1 MTGITGALLPKL
13 KATSIQGLVGALVLC
28 AASLPARAE
37 DWLPISPD
45 ELKMSS
51 EPKALGAP
59 AIFLYRQVDRSDNG
73 PSEAVYARIK
83 ILTEEGRKYA
93 DVEIP
98 FDKARESVHGIQAR
112 TIRPDGSIVK
122 FDGTVY
128 EKPIVQARG
137 VKWLAKAFTMP
148 DVQVGSI
155 IEYRYRHEL
164 QTGYVFD
171 SHWILSQNLFT
182 KDAKFSLDPYR
193 GFDLRY
199 SWPTGLPTGT
209 DIPKEEHGKIRLE
222 SRDVPA
228 FVTEEYMP
236 PENELKF
243 RVDFIYISNFDQK
256 PEKDPDVFWK
266 KYGKRMYHVVDDF
279 VDKRRAMTEAV
290 AHIVEPGDSPEVK
303 LHKVYERTLRIHNLS
318 FERQKSQQEAE
329 RENSKTPKNV
339 EDLWNLGYG
348 DGNQITWLFL
358 ALVRAAGIQADPVI
372 VSTRDVRFFDNRI
385 QNPAEL
391 NSNVVLV
398 TLDGKEMFLDPGT
411 AFAPFG
417 LLPWSET
424 AVKGLRLDKDGG
436 TWVETPLTAT
446 TESRVERK
454 GTLTLATNGTLEGRM
469 TVIFTGQEALWR
481 RNEERNEDDA
491 ARKQFLEDEIKGD
504 IPSGIVVELA
514 NRPDWSSASPTLV
527 AEYDLKI
534 PGWASI
540 AGQRALM
547 PVGLFGGQDKRTFQH
562 QTREHP
568 MYFGFRHQSVDDV
581 TIELPANWQV
591 QSSPQPVHENG
602 KILDY
607 ASSSE
612 FKNGALH
619 LRRELSVATLF
630 VQAKYYGAMQKF
642 FDTVR
647 TGDEEQ
653 IILMPVKKMAA
664 Q

>member
-1 MTGITGALLPKL
+1 MLGRRRSA
-13 KATSIQGLVGALVLC
+13 IQGLIGALALC
-28 AASLPARAE
+28 AGSLTARAE

-45 ELKMSS
+45 ELKMTG
-51 EPKALGAP
+51 EPKAMGAP
-59 AIFLYRQVDRSDNG
+59 AIFLYRQVDRDDNG

-98 FDKARESVHGIQAR
+98 FDKAKESVHGIQAR
-112 TIRPDGSIVK
+112 TIHPDGSIVK

-137 VKWLAKAFTMP
+137 VKWLAKNFTMP

-155 IEYRYRHEL
+155 IEYRYRH
-164 QTGYVFD
+164 QFQSGFVFD
-171 SHWILSQNLFT
+171 SHWILSQDLFT

-209 DIPKEEHGKIRLE
+209 GAPKEERGKIRLE

-243 RVDFIYISNFDQK
+243 RVDFIYVSDFDSRL
-256 PEKDPDVFWK
+256 EKDPDVFWK
-266 KYGKRMYHVVDDF
+266 KYGKRMYRVVVNF
-279 VDKRRAMTEAV
+279 IDKQRAMTEAV
-290 AHIVEPGDSPEVK
+290 AQIVEPGDSPEAK
-303 LHKVYERTLRIHNLS
+303 LRKIYERTLRIRNIS

-329 RENSKTPKNV
+329 RENPKTAKNV
-339 EDLWNLGYG
+339 EDLWKQGYG

-372 VSTRDVRFFDNRI
+372 VSTRDVRFFNYRT

-398 TLDGKEMFLDPGT
+398 TLNGKEMFLDPGT

-424 AVKGLRLDKDGG
+424 AVKGRRLDKDGG
-436 TWVETPLTAT
+436 TWVETPLTETA
-446 TESRVERK
+446 ESRVERK
-454 GTLTLATNGTLEGRM
+454 GNLKLATNGTLEGKI
-469 TVIFTGQEALWR
+469 TVTFTGHEALWR
-481 RNEERNEDDA
+481 RHEERNEDEA
-491 ARKQFLEDEIKGD
+491 ARKQFLEDEIKAD
-504 IPSGIVVELA
+504 IPSGVVVELA
-514 NRPDWSSASPTLV
+514 NRPDWNSASPTLV
-527 AEYDLKI
+527 AEFDLKI

-540 AGQRALM
+540 AGQRAVM
-547 PVGLFGGQDKRTFQH
+547 PVGLFGGQDKRSFLH
-562 QTREHP
+562 QTRAHP
-568 MYFGFRHQSVDDV
+568 LYFGFRHQSADDI
-581 TIELPANWQV
+581 TIELPTNWQV
-591 QSSPQPVHENG
+591 NSSPQPVRENR
-602 KILDY
+602 KVLDY

-612 FKNGALH
+612 SKNGSLH
-619 LRRELSVATLF
+619 LNRQLTVATLL
-630 VQAKYYGAMQKF
+630 VETQHYGAMQNF
-642 FDTVR
+642 FEIVR

-653 IILMPVKKMAA
+653 IILTPVKKMAA

>member
-1 MTGITGALLPKL
+1 MPGRRRSA
-13 KATSIQGLVGALVLC
+13 IQGLIGALALC
-28 AASLPARAE
+28 AVSKAARAE

-45 ELKMSS
+45 ELKMTG
-51 EPKALGAP
+51 EPKASGAP
-59 AIFLYRQVDRSDNG
+59 AILLYRQVDRDDNG

-93 DVEIP
+93 DVEVP

-112 TIRPDGSIVK
+112 TIHPDGSIAK

-137 VKWLAKAFTMP
+137 VKWLAKTFTMP

-164 QTGYVFD
+164 QSGFVFD
-171 SHWILSQNLFT
+171 SHWILSQDLFT

-199 SWPTGLPTGT
+199 SWPVGLPTGT
-209 DIPKEEHGKIRLE
+209 DAPKEERGKIRLE

-236 PENELKF
+236 PENETKF
-243 RVDFIYISNFDQK
+243 RVDFIYVSQFDPI

-266 KYGKRMYHVVDDF
+266 KYGKRMYRVVDDF
-279 VDKRRAMTEAV
+279 VDKRRAMTEA
-290 AHIVEPGDSPEVK
+290 AAQIVDPGDSPEVK
-303 LHKVYERTLRIHNLS
+303 LHKIYERTLRIRNLS

-329 RENSKTPKNV
+329 RENPKTAKNV
-339 EDLWNLGYG
+339 EDLWKQGYG
-348 DGNQITWLFL
+348 NGNQIAWLFL

-372 VSTRDVRFFDNRI
+372 VATRDVRFFNYRT

-398 TLDGKEMFLDPGT
+398 TLNGKEIFLDPGT
-411 AFAPFG
+411 ALVPFG

-436 TWVETPLTAT
+436 TWIETPLTETA
-446 TESRVERK
+446 ESRVERK
-454 GTLTLATNGTLEGRM
+454 GNLKLATNGTLEGKM
-469 TVIFTGQEALWR
+469 IVTFTGQEALWR
-481 RNEERNEDDA
+481 RQEERNEDDA
-491 ARKQFLEDEIKGD
+491 ARKQFLEDEIKAD
-504 IPSGIVVELA
+504 IPSGIVVELV
-514 NRPDWSSASPTLV
+514 NRPEWTNASPTLV
-527 AEYDLKI
+527 TEYDLKI

-540 AGQRALM
+540 AGQRAVM

-562 QTREHP
+562 QTRTHP
-568 MYFGFRHQSVDDV
+568 IYFGYRHQSADDV
-581 TIELPANWQV
+581 TIELPVNWQV
-591 QSSPQPVHENG
+591 QSSPQPVRQND
-602 KILDY
+602 KVLDY

-612 FKNGALH
+612 IKNGSLH
-619 LRRELSVATLF
+619 LNRELTVATLF
-630 VQAKYYGAMQKF
+630 IQAKFYGAMQNF
-642 FDTVR
+642 FEVVR
-647 TGDEEQ
+647 TGDEAQ
-653 IILMPVKKMAA
+653 IILTPVKKMAA

>member
-1 MTGITGALLPKL
+1 LIGAL
-13 KATSIQGLVGALVLC
+13 ALC
-28 AASLPARAE
+28 AGSAVRAE
-37 DWLPISPD
+37 DWLPISAD
-45 ELKMSS
+45 ELKMTS
-51 EPKALGAP
+51 EPKASGAP
-59 AIFLYRQVDRSDNG
+59 AIFLYRQVDRNDNG

-98 FDKARESVHGIQAR
+98 FDKAKESVHGIQAR
-112 TIRPDGSIVK
+112 TIHPDGSIVK

-137 VKWLAKAFTMP
+137 VKWLAKTFTMP
-148 DVQVGSI
+148 DVRVGSI
-155 IEYRYRHEL
+155 IEYRYWHEF
-164 QTGYVFD
+164 QSGFVFD
-171 SHWILSQNLFT
+171 SHWILSQDLFT

-199 SWPTGLPTGT
+199 SWPTGLPAGT
-209 DIPKEEHGKIRLE
+209 DPPKAEHGKIRLE

-236 PENELKF
+236 PENEMKH
-243 RVDFIYISNFDQK
+243 RVDFIYVSESDPP

-266 KYGKRMYHVVDDF
+266 KYGKRMYHRVDDF
-279 VDKRRAMTEAV
+279 VDKRRAMTEALAQIV
-290 AHIVEPGDSPEVK
+290 APGDSPEVK
-303 LHKVYERTLRIHNLS
+303 LRKIYERTLRIRNLS
-318 FERQKSQQEAE
+318 FERAKTQQESE
-329 RENSKTPKNV
+329 RENLKTVRNV
-339 EDLWNLGYG
+339 EDLWKQGYG

-372 VSTRDVRFFDNRI
+372 VSTRDVRFFDYRV

-391 NSNVVLV
+391 NSNVALV

-417 LLPWSET
+417 LLPWGET
-424 AVKGLRLDKDGG
+424 AVKGRRLDKDGG
-436 TWVETPLTAT
+436 SWVETPLTAT
-446 TESRVERK
+446 ADSRVERK
-454 GTLTLATNGTLEGRM
+454 GNLKLAANGTLDGRM
-469 TVIFTGQEALWR
+469 TVTFTGQEALWR
-481 RNEERNEDDA
+481 RDEERNEDAA
-491 ARKQFLEDEIKGD
+491 ARKQFLEDEIKAD
-504 IPSGIVVELA
+504 IPSGIVVELV
-514 NRPDWSSASPTLV
+514 NRPEWSSASPTLV

-547 PVGLFGGQDKRTFQH
+547 PVGLFGGRYKRTFQH
-562 QTREHP
+562 QTRMHP
-568 MYFGFRHQSVDDV
+568 IYFGFRHQSADDV
-581 TIELPANWQV
+581 TIELPANWLV
-591 QSSPQPVHENG
+591 QSSPQPVRENG

-612 FKNGALH
+612 FKNGSLH
-619 LRRELSVATLF
+619 LNRELSVATLF
-630 VQAKYYGAMQKF
+630 VQAKYYGAMQNF
-642 FDTVR
+642 FETVR
-647 TGDEEQ
+647 TGDEAQ
-653 IILMPVKKMAA
+653 IILTPAKKMAA

>member
-1 MTGITGALLPKL
+1 MPGFRHRAIRA
-13 KATSIQGLVGALVLC
+13 LVGVMALC
-28 AASLPARAE
+28 AGSQAARAE

-45 ELKMSS
+45 ELKMTS

-59 AIFLYRQVDRSDNG
+59 AIFLYRQVDRDDNG

-93 DVEIP
+93 DVEVP
-98 FDKARESVHGIQAR
+98 FDKATERVQGIQAR
-112 TIRPDGSIVK
+112 TIHPDGSIVK

-137 VKWLAKAFTMP
+137 VKWLAKTFTMP
-148 DVQVGSI
+148 DVRVGSI
-155 IEYRYRHEL
+155 IEYRYRHEF
-164 QTGYVFD
+164 QWGFVSN

-193 GFDLRY
+193 AFYLRY
-199 SWPTGLPTGT
+199 SWPIGLPTGT
-209 DIPKEEHGKIRLE
+209 DPPKDERGKIRLE

-228 FVTEEYMP
+228 FVTEDYMP

-243 RVDFIYISNFDQK
+243 RVDFIYVSDFDPR

-266 KYGKRMYHVVDDF
+266 KYGKRIYHVVDDF

-290 AHIVEPGDSPEVK
+290 AQIVDPGDSPEVK
-303 LHKVYERTLRIHNLS
+303 LHKIYERTLRVRNLS
-318 FERQKSQQEAE
+318 FERQKSQQEAD
-329 RENSKTPKNV
+329 RENLKTAKNV
-339 EDLWNLGYG
+339 EDLWKQGYG

-372 VSTRDVRFFDNRI
+372 VSTRDVRFFNYRT

-398 TLDGKEMFLDPGT
+398 TLNGKEMFLDPGT

-424 AVKGLRLDKDGG
+424 AVRGRRLDKDGG
-436 TWVETPLTAT
+436 TWVDTPPTETA
-446 TESRVERK
+446 ESRVERK
-454 GTLTLATNGTLEGRM
+454 GTLKLATNGTLEGKM
-469 TVIFTGQEALWR
+469 TVTFTGQEALWR
-481 RNEERNEDDA
+481 RHEERNEDDA
-491 ARKQFLEDEIKGD
+491 GRKQFLEDEIKAD
-504 IPSGIVVELA
+504 VPSGIVVELA
-514 NRPDWSSASPTLV
+514 NRPDWNSASPALV

-540 AGQRALM
+540 AGQRAVM

-562 QTREHP
+562 QTRDHP
-568 MYFGFRHQSVDDV
+568 LYFEFRHQSADDV
-581 TIELPANWQV
+581 TIELPPNWQV
-591 QSSPQPVHENG
+591 NSSPQPTRANRKV
-602 KILDY
+602 LDY

-612 FKNGALH
+612 VNNGSLH
-619 LRRELSVATLF
+619 LKRELTVAALL
-630 VQAKYYGAMQKF
+630 VESKYYGAMHDF
-642 FDTVR
+642 FEIVR
-647 TGDEEQ
+647 TGDEGQ
-653 IILMPVKKMAA
+653 IILTPVKKMAA

>member
-1 MTGITGALLPKL
+1 MPGLRHSA
-13 KATSIQGLVGALVLC
+13 IQGLIGSLALC
-28 AASLPARAE
+28 AGSQAARAE

-45 ELKMSS
+45 ELKMTS

-59 AIFLYRQVDRSDNG
+59 AIFLYRQVDRNDNE

-93 DVEIP
+93 DVEVP
-98 FDKARESVHGIQAR
+98 FDKGKESVHGIQAR
-112 TIRPDGSIVK
+112 TIHPDGSIVK

-137 VKWLAKAFTMP
+137 VKWLAKTFTMP

-164 QTGYVFD
+164 QSGFVFN
-171 SHWILSQNLFT
+171 SHWILSQDLFT

-193 GFDLRY
+193 AFELRY
-199 SWPTGLPTGT
+199 SWPTGLPKGT

-236 PENELKF
+236 PENEVKF
-243 RVDFIYISNFDQK
+243 RVDFIYISESDPK
-256 PEKDPDVFWK
+256 PEKDPDVYWK
-266 KYGKRMYHVVDDF
+266 KYGKKIYHVVDDF
-279 VDKRRAMTEAV
+279 VDRRRAMTEA
-290 AHIVEPGDSPEVK
+290 AAQIVDPGDSPEVK
-303 LHKVYERTLRIHNLS
+303 LHKIYERTLRLRNLS
-318 FERQKSQQEAE
+318 FEREKSQQEAD
-329 RENSKTPKNV
+329 RENLKTARNV
-339 EDLWNLGYG
+339 EDLWKQGYG

-358 ALVRAAGIQADPVI
+358 ALIRAAGIQADPVI
-372 VSTRDVRFFDNRI
+372 VSTRDVRFFDYRI

-398 TLDGKEMFLDPGT
+398 TLNGKEMFLDPGT

-424 AVKGLRLDKDGG
+424 AVKGRRLDKDGG
-436 TWVETPLTAT
+436 TWVQTPFTAAD
-446 TESRVERK
+446 ESRVERK
-454 GTLTLATNGTLEGRM
+454 GNLKLATNGTLEGKV
-469 TVIFTGQEALWR
+469 TVTFTGEEALWR
-481 RNEERNEDDA
+481 RHEERNEDDA
-491 ARKQFLEDEIKGD
+491 GRKQFLEDEIKAD

-514 NRPDWSSASPTLV
+514 NQPDWNSASSTLV

-540 AGQRALM
+540 AGQRTVM
-547 PVGLFGGQDKRTFQH
+547 PVGLFGGRDKRTFQH

-568 MYFGFRHQSVDDV
+568 LYFAFHHQSADDV
-581 TIELPANWQV
+581 VIELPPKWQV
-591 QSSPQPVHENG
+591 SSAPQPTRENG
-602 KILDY
+602 KVLDY
-607 ASSSE
+607 SSSSE
-612 FKNGALH
+612 VNDGSLH
-619 LRRELSVATLF
+619 LKRELTVAALL
-630 VQAKYYGAMQKF
+630 VEPKYYGAMQSF
-642 FDTVR
+642 FEIVR
-647 TGDEEQ
+647 TGDEGQ
-653 IILMPVKKMAA
+653 IVLTPVKKVAA

>member
-1 MTGITGALLPKL
+1 MPGLRHSA
-13 KATSIQGLVGALVLC
+13 IQGLIGSLALCVG
-28 AASLPARAE
+28 SQPARAE

-45 ELKMSS
+45 ELKMTS

-59 AIFLYRQVDRSDNG
+59 AIFLYRQVDRDDNG

-98 FDKARESVHGIQAR
+98 FDKRKESIHGVQAR
-112 TIRPDGSIVK
+112 TIHPDGSIVK

-137 VKWLAKAFTMP
+137 VKWLAKTFTMP

-155 IEYRYRHEL
+155 IEYRYRHDF
-164 QTGYVFD
+164 QSGYVFN
-171 SHWILSQNLFT
+171 SHWILSQDLFT

-193 GFDLRY
+193 AFELRY
-199 SWPTGLPTGT
+199 SWPIGLPAGT
-209 DIPKEEHGKIRLE
+209 DRPKEERGKIRLE

-228 FVTEEYMP
+228 FVTEEFMP

-243 RVDFIYISNFDQK
+243 RVDFIYISDFDPR
-256 PEKDPDVFWK
+256 PEKDPEVYWK
-266 KYGKRMYHVVDDF
+266 KYGKKTYHAVDDF
-279 VDKRRAMTEAV
+279 VDRHRAMTEA
-290 AHIVEPGDSPEVK
+290 AAQIVDPGDSPEVK
-303 LHKVYERTLRIHNLS
+303 LRKIYERTLRIRNLS
-318 FERQKSQQEAE
+318 FERQKTQQEAD
-329 RENSKTPKNV
+329 RENLKTAKNA
-339 EDLWNLGYG
+339 EDLWKQGYG

-358 ALVRAAGIQADPVI
+358 ALLRAAGIQADPVI
-372 VSTRDVRFFDNRI
+372 VSTRDERFFDYRI

-391 NSNVVLV
+391 NSNVVMV
-398 TLDGKEMFLDPGT
+398 TLNGKQMFLDPGT

-424 AVKGLRLDKDGG
+424 AVRGRRLDKDGG
-436 TWVETPLTAT
+436 TWVQTPITEAA
-446 TESRVERK
+446 ESRVERK
-454 GTLTLATNGTLEGRM
+454 GNLKLAANGTLEGKM
-469 TVIFTGQEALWR
+469 TVTFTGEEALWR
-481 RNEERNEDDA
+481 RHEERNEDDA
-491 ARKQFLEDEIKGD
+491 GRKQFLEDEIKAD
-504 IPSGIVVELA
+504 IPSGIVVDLV
-514 NRPDWSSASPTLV
+514 NRPDWTSASPTLV

-540 AGQRALM
+540 AGQRAVM

-568 MYFGFRHQSVDDV
+568 LYFAFRHQSADDV
-581 TIELPANWQV
+581 TIELPPNWQV
-591 QSSPQPVHENG
+591 SSSPQPTREDSKVLN
-602 KILDY
+602 Y

-612 FKNGALH
+612 VNNGSLH
-619 LRRELSVATLF
+619 LKRELTVAAVLLET
-630 VQAKYYGAMQKF
+630 KYYGAIQNF
-642 FDTVR
+642 FEIVR
-647 TGDEEQ
+647 TGDEGQ
-653 IILMPVKKMAA
+653 IVLTPLKKMAA

>member
-1 MTGITGALLPKL
+1 MPKTGH
-13 KATSIQGLVGALVLC
+13 TSIQGLIGALALC
-28 AASLPARAE
+28 AGSTAARAE

-45 ELKMSS
+45 ELKMTS
-51 EPKALGAP
+51 EPKASGAP
-59 AIFLYRQVDRSDNG
+59 AIFLYRQVDRNDNG
-73 PSEAVYARIK
+73 PTEAVYARIK

-98 FDKARESVHGIQAR
+98 FDKAKDSVHGIQAR
-112 TIRPDGSIVK
+112 TIHPDGSIVK

-137 VKWLAKAFTMP
+137 VKWLDKTFTMP

-155 IEYRYRHEL
+155 IEYRYRHDF
-164 QTGYVFD
+164 QTGFVFD
-171 SHWILSQNLFT
+171 SHWILSQELFT

-209 DIPKEEHGKIRLE
+209 DYPKEEHGKIRLE

-228 FVTEEYMP
+228 FVTEEFMP
-236 PENELKF
+236 PENVLKF
-243 RVDFIYISNFDQK
+243 RVDFIYYSDFDPK

-266 KYGKRMYHVVDDF
+266 KYGKRMYHEVDDF
-279 VDKRRAMTEAV
+279 VDKRRAMAEA
-290 AHIVEPGDSPEVK
+290 AAQIVDPGDSPEVRLQK
-303 LHKVYERTLRIHNLS
+303 IYERTLRIHNLS
-318 FERQKSQQEAE
+318 FERQKSQQEVE
-329 RENSKTPKNV
+329 RENPKTAKNV
-339 EDLWNLGYG
+339 EDLWKQGYG
-348 DGNQITWLFL
+348 TGNQITWLFL

-372 VSTRDVRFFDNRI
+372 VSTRDVRFFDHRI

-398 TLDGKEMFLDPGT
+398 TLNGKEMFLDPGT
-411 AFAPFG
+411 AFAPLG

-424 AVKGLRLDKDGG
+424 AVKGRRLDKDGG

-446 TESRVERK
+446 EESRVERK
-454 GTLTLATNGTLEGRM
+454 GNLKLATNGTLEGRV
-469 TVIFTGQEALWR
+469 TVTFTGQEALWR
-481 RNEERNEDDA
+481 RHEERNEDDA
-491 ARKQFLEDEIKGD
+491 ARKQFLEDEIKAD

-534 PGWASI
+534 PGWASV

-547 PVGLFGGQDKRTFQH
+547 PVGLFGGQDKRAFQH
-562 QTREHP
+562 QTRAQP
-568 MYFGFRHQSVDDV
+568 IYFSFRHQSADDV

-591 QSSPQPVHENG
+591 QSSPQPVRESA
-602 KILDY
+602 KVLDY

-612 FKNGALH
+612 LKNGS
-619 LRRELSVATLF
+619 LRLNRELTVAAL
-630 VQAKYYGAMQKF
+630 VVPAKFYGTILNF
-642 FDTVR
+642 FDIVR
-647 TGDEEQ
+647 TGDERQ
-653 IILMPVKKMAA
+653 VILTPVKKLAA

>member
-1 MTGITGALLPKL
+1 MPGFRHSA
-13 KATSIQGLVGALVLC
+13 IQGLIGALALG
-28 AASLPARAE
+28 AGSQAARAE

-45 ELKMSS
+45 ELKMTS

-59 AIFLYRQVDRSDNG
+59 AIFLYRQVDRDDNA

-93 DVEIP
+93 DVEVP
-98 FDKARESVHGIQAR
+98 FDKATESINGIQAR

-128 EKPIVQARG
+128 EKPIVQAKG
-137 VKWLAKAFTMP
+137 VKWLAKTFTMP
-148 DVQVGSI
+148 DAQVGSI
-155 IEYRYRHEL
+155 IEYRYRHDF
-164 QTGYVFD
+164 QSGFVFN
-171 SHWILSQNLFT
+171 SHWILSQDLFT

-193 GFDLRY
+193 AFQLRY
-199 SWPTGLPTGT
+199 SWPIGLPTGT
-209 DIPKEEHGKIRLE
+209 DRPKAERGKIRLE

-236 PENELKF
+236 PDNELKF
-243 RVDFIYISNFDQK
+243 RVDFIYVSDFDPQT
-256 PEKDPDVFWK
+256 EKDPDVFWR

-290 AHIVEPGDSPEVK
+290 MQIVDPGDSPEVK
-303 LHKVYERTLRIHNLS
+303 LHKIYERTLRIRNLS
-318 FERQKSQQEAE
+318 FERQRSQQEAD
-329 RENSKTPKNV
+329 RENLKTATNV
-339 EDLWNLGYG
+339 ENLWKQGYG

-358 ALVRAAGIQADPVI
+358 ALLRAAGIPADPVI
-372 VSTRDVRFFDNRI
+372 VSTRDVRFFNYRI

-398 TLDGKEMFLDPGT
+398 TLNGQEMFLDPGT

-424 AVKGLRLDKDGG
+424 AVRGLRLDKDGG
-436 TWVETPLTAT
+436 TWVHTPLTDTA
-446 TESRVERK
+446 ESRVERK
-454 GTLTLATNGTLEGRM
+454 GSLKLATDGTLEGKM
-469 TVIFTGQEALWR
+469 TVTFTGQEALWR
-481 RNEERNEDDA
+481 RLEERNEDDVG
-491 ARKQFLEDEIKGD
+491 RRRFLEDEIKTD
-504 IPSGIVVELA
+504 VPSGIVVELA
-514 NRPDWSSASPTLV
+514 NRPDWTSASPMLV

-540 AGQRALM
+540 AGQRAVM
-547 PVGLFGGQDKRTFQH
+547 PVGLFGGQDRRTFQH

-568 MYFGFRHQSVDDV
+568 LYFAFQHQSADDV
-581 TIELPANWQV
+581 TIDLPPNWQV
-591 QSSPQPVHENG
+591 NSSPQPTREDRKALG
-602 KILDY
+602 Y

-612 FKNGALH
+612 VKDGS
-619 LRRELSVATLF
+619 LRLKRELSVAAVL
-630 VQAKYYGAMQKF
+630 VEAKYYGPMHTF
-642 FDTVR
+642 FEIVR

-653 IILMPVKKMAA
+653 IILTPAKKMAA

>member
-1 MTGITGALLPKL
+1 LIGSLA
-13 KATSIQGLVGALVLC
+13 LC
-28 AASLPARAE
+28 AGSYAARAE

-45 ELKMSS
+45 DLKMAS

-59 AIFLYRQVDRSDNG
+59 AIFLYRQVDRDDNG

-93 DVEIP
+93 DVEVP
-98 FDKARESVHGIQAR
+98 FDKGKESVHGIQAR
-112 TIRPDGSIVK
+112 TIHQDGSIVK

-137 VKWLAKAFTMP
+137 VKWLAKTFTMP

-164 QTGYVFD
+164 QSGFVFN
-171 SHWILSQNLFT
+171 SHWILSQDLFT

-193 GFDLRY
+193 AFQLRY
-199 SWPTGLPTGT
+199 SWPIGLPTGT
-209 DIPKEEHGKIRLE
+209 DRPKEERGKIRLE

-236 PENELKF
+236 PESELKF
-243 RVDFIYISNFDQK
+243 RVDFIYISNFDPG
-256 PEKDPDVFWK
+256 PEKDPDVYWK
-266 KYGKRMYHVVDDF
+266 KYGKKTYHVVDDF
-279 VDKRRAMTEAV
+279 VDKRRAMTEA
-290 AHIVEPGDSPEVK
+290 AAQIVDPGDSPEVK
-303 LHKVYERTLRIHNLS
+303 LHKIYERTLRLRNLS
-318 FERQKSQQEAE
+318 FERQKSQQEAD
-329 RENSKTPKNV
+329 RENLKTARDV
-339 EDLWNLGYG
+339 EDLWKQGYG

-372 VSTRDVRFFDNRI
+372 VSTRDVRFFDYRI

-424 AVKGLRLDKDGG
+424 AVKGRRLDKDGG
-436 TWVETPLTAT
+436 IWVQTPLTEAS
-446 TESRVERK
+446 ESRVERK
-454 GTLTLATNGTLEGRM
+454 GNLKLATNGTLEGRM
-469 TVIFTGQEALWR
+469 TVTFTGQEALWR
-481 RNEERNEDDA
+481 RNEERNEDDLG
-491 ARKQFLEDEIKGD
+491 RKQFLEEEIKSD
-504 IPSGIVVELA
+504 VPSGIMVELA
-514 NRPDWSSASPTLV
+514 NRPDWNSASPTLV

-540 AGQRALM
+540 AGQRAVM

-568 MYFGFRHQSVDDV
+568 LYFAFRHQSADDV
-581 TIELPANWQV
+581 IIELPPNWQV
-591 QSSPQPVHENG
+591 NSSPQPTRENG
-602 KILDY
+602 KVLNY

-612 FKNGALH
+612 VTNGSLH
-619 LRRELSVATLF
+619 LKRELTVAALL
-630 VQAKYYGAMQKF
+630 VEPKYYGAMQNF
-642 FDTVR
+642 FEIVR
-647 TGDEEQ
+647 TGDEAQ
-653 IILMPVKKMAA
+653 IILTPVKKMAA

>member
-1 MTGITGALLPKL
+1 MPGLRHSA
-13 KATSIQGLVGALVLC
+13 IQGLIGSLALC
-28 AASLPARAE
+28 AGSQAARAE

-45 ELKMSS
+45 ELKMTS

-59 AIFLYRQVDRSDNG
+59 AIFLYRQVDRDDNG

-98 FDKARESVHGIQAR
+98 FDKATESIHGIQAR
-112 TIRPDGSIVK
+112 TIHPDGSIVK

-137 VKWLAKAFTMP
+137 VKWLAKTFTMP

-155 IEYRYRHEL
+155 VEYRYRHEF
-164 QTGYVFD
+164 QWGFVFN
-171 SHWILSQNLFT
+171 SHWILSQDLFT

-193 GFDLRY
+193 AFYLRY
-199 SWPTGLPTGT
+199 SWPIGLPTGT
-209 DIPKEEHGKIRLE
+209 ERPKDERGKIRLE

-228 FVTEEYMP
+228 FVTEDFMP

-243 RVDFIYISNFDQK
+243 RVDFIYVSDFDPR

-266 KYGKRMYHVVDDF
+266 KYGKRIYHVVDDF

-290 AHIVEPGDSPEVK
+290 GQIVDPGDSPEVK
-303 LHKVYERTLRIHNLS
+303 LHRIYERTLRIRNLS
-318 FERQKSQQEAE
+318 FERQKSQQEAD
-329 RENSKTPKNV
+329 RENLKTAKNV
-339 EDLWNLGYG
+339 EDLWKQGYG

-358 ALVRAAGIQADPVI
+358 ALVRAAGIEADPVI
-372 VSTRDVRFFDNRI
+372 VSTRDVRFFNYRI
-385 QNPAEL
+385 QNPAEI

-398 TLDGKEMFLDPGT
+398 TLNGKEMFLDPGT

-424 AVKGLRLDKDGG
+424 AVRGLRLNKDGG
-436 TWVETPLTAT
+436 TWIDTPLTEAAD
-446 TESRVERK
+446 SRVERK
-454 GTLTLATNGTLEGRM
+454 GNLKLATNGTLEGKV
-469 TVIFTGQEALWR
+469 TVTFTGQEALWR
-481 RNEERNEDDA
+481 RLEERNEDDA
-491 ARKQFLEDEIKGD
+491 GRKQFLEDEIKAD
-504 IPSGIVVELA
+504 VPSGIVVELA
-514 NRPDWSSASPTLV
+514 NRPDWSSASATLV
-527 AEYDLKI
+527 AEYDLKV

-540 AGQRALM
+540 AGQRAVM

-562 QTREHP
+562 QIREHP
-568 MYFGFRHQSVDDV
+568 LYFSFRHQIADDV
-581 TIELPANWQV
+581 TIELPPNWQV
-591 QSSPQPVHENG
+591 SSSPQPTRADHKVLG
-602 KILDY
+602 Y

-612 FKNGALH
+612 IKNGSLH
-619 LRRELSVATLF
+619 LKRELSVAALL
-630 VQAKYYGAMQKF
+630 VDAKYYDAMHDF
-642 FDTVR
+642 FEIVR
-647 TGDEEQ
+647 TGDEQQ
-653 IILMPVKKMAA
+653 IILTPVKKMAA

>member
-1 MTGITGALLPKL
+1 LIGAL
-13 KATSIQGLVGALVLC
+13 ALC
-28 AASLPARAE
+28 AGSLSARAE

-45 ELKMSS
+45 ELKMTS

-59 AIFLYRQVDRSDNG
+59 AIFLYRQVDRYDNG

-98 FDKARESVHGIQAR
+98 FDKAREGVHGIQAR
-112 TIRPDGSIVK
+112 TIHADGSIAK

-137 VKWLAKAFTMP
+137 VKWLAKTFTMP

-155 IEYRYRHEL
+155 IEYRYRHDF
-164 QTGYVFD
+164 QSGFVFD
-171 SHWILSQNLFT
+171 SHWILSQDLFT
-182 KDAKFSLDPYR
+182 KEAKFSLDPYR
-193 GFDLRY
+193 GFQLRY
-199 SWPTGLPTGT
+199 SWPVGLPTET
-209 DIPKEEHGKIRLE
+209 DGPKLEHGKIHLE
-222 SRDVPA
+222 SRNVPA

-236 PENELKF
+236 PENEMKF
-243 RVDFIYISNFDQK
+243 RVDFIYFSDFDPT
-256 PEKDPDVFWK
+256 PEKDPDTYWK
-266 KYGKRMYHVVDDF
+266 KYGKKMYRAVDDF

-290 AHIVEPGDSPEVK
+290 AQIVEPGDSPEVK
-303 LHKVYERTLRIHNLS
+303 LHKIYERTLRIRNLS
-318 FERQKSQQEAE
+318 FERPKTQQEAE
-329 RENSKTPKNV
+329 RENPKAVRNV
-339 EDLWNLGYG
+339 EDLWKQGYG

-372 VSTRDVRFFDNRI
+372 VSTRDVRFFDYRI
-385 QNPAEL
+385 ENPAEL

-411 AFAPFG
+411 PFAPFG

-424 AVKGLRLDKDGG
+424 AVRGRRLDKDGG
-436 TWVETPLTAT
+436 TWVETPLTPAA
-446 TESRVERK
+446 ESRVERK
-454 GTLTLATNGTLEGRM
+454 GTLKLATSGTLEGRM
-469 TVIFTGQEALWR
+469 TVTFTGQEAMWR
-481 RNEERNEDDA
+481 RDEERNEDDT
-491 ARKQFLEDEIKGD
+491 ARKQFLEDEIKAD

-514 NRPDWSSASPTLV
+514 NQPDWRSASPTLV

-547 PVGLFGGQDKRTFQH
+547 PVGLFGGQEKRSFQH
-562 QTREHP
+562 QTRTHP
-568 MYFGFRHQSVDDV
+568 IYFIFRRQSADDV

-591 QSSPQPVHENG
+591 HSSPQPVREIG
-602 KILDY
+602 KVLDY

-612 FKNGALH
+612 FKNGSLH
-619 LRRELSVATLF
+619 LNRELTVATLM
-630 VQAKYYGAMQKF
+630 VQAQYYSALQNF
-642 FDTVR
+642 FQTVR
-647 TGDEEQ
+647 TGDEAQ
-653 IILMPVKKMAA
+653 IILTPVKKMAA